1 MPKRNSRPPSRGRA
15 PAGKS
20 DDYVKWGECKG
31 RGSRENGGRDTE
43 AEKGAH
49 MEEPMWEE
57 SKRREEEVRGD
68 KTER

>member
-1 MPKRNSRPPSRGRA
+1 M
-15 PAGKS
+15 
-20 DDYVKWGECKG
+20 KWGECKG